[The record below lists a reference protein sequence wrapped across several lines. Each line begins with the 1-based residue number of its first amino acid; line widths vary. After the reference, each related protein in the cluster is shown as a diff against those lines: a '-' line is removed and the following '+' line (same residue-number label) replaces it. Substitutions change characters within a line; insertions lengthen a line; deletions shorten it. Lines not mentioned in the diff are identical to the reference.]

1 MAMTTNQEYGYIS
14 ALITI
19 DKDVFIYTQKQY
31 HRSFTDFI
39 FSYFNVEQ
47 ISVWQA
53 CVVLFFSGNG
63 KKGKRLIQRK
73 GALIP
78 FYPTTDC
85 LSQNITFS
93 HESHYWENNTKNGT
107 LRAQKTCKKW
117 HTIPGYFLKTYMF
130 FFLSKIIPIKKNH
143 RQSRSHKCCFNQFD
157 SVVCFVPSRWWRL

>member
-1 MAMTTNQEYGYIS
+1 MS
-14 ALITI
+14 L
-19 DKDVFIYTQKQY
+19 YTQKQY

-47 ISVWQA
+47 ISVWQT
-53 CVVLFFSGNG
+53 CVVLFFFSGNG

-78 FYPTTDC
+78 LYPTTDC

-93 HESHYWENNTKNGT
+93 HESHYWENNTKNGELYFKST

-130 FFLSKIIPIKKNH
+130 FSLQNYTNKKKH

>member
-1 MAMTTNQEYGYIS
+1 MAMTTNQDYGYIS

-19 DKDVFIYTQKQY
+19 DKDVFIYTEGNNI
-31 HRSFTDFI
+31 RGLTNFTDFI
-39 FSYFNVEQ
+39 LSYFNVEQ
-47 ISVWQA
+47 ISVWQT

-93 HESHYWENNTKNGT
+93 HESHYWENNTKNGELYFKST

-130 FFLSKIIPIKKNH
+130 FFSPKLC
-143 RQSRSHKCCFNQFD
+143 Q
-157 SVVCFVPSRWWRL
+157 